1 VLLGGYLDVLGPEA
15 EVLDQLQLDA
25 GPPNQSAW
33 DAWGDV
39 PPGEAEGAHRAHPQQ
54 VADAEKLAAQVLVAL
69 AQDDLQSADR
79 AAALPEAELYRR
91 DVVPFAAQSFSDQAF
106 GDARGRLVVQHV
118 PPDLP
123 GLCSQPERGLMER
136 SQLEAQ
142 LHAVLMLVERQA
154 AIRL

>member
-1 VLLGGYLDVLGPEA
+1 M
-15 EVLDQLQLDA
+15 
-25 GPPNQSAW
+25 
-33 DAWGDV
+33 
-39 PPGEAEGAHRAHPQQ
+39 
-54 VADAEKLAAQVLVAL
+54 AAQVLVAL

-91 DVVPFAAQSFSDQAF
+91 DVVPFAAQSFSDQAC
-106 GDARGRLVVQHV
+106 GDARAGRLVVEHV